1 MDGLSIVDV
10 LSRWAHVGA
19 AVVLVG
25 GSVFTRFVLMPA
37 AAGLQESEH
46 VALRER
52 VMGRWKK
59 IVMAGILLLLASGFY
74 NYLVVAAPS
83 HKGDGL
89 YHGLMGL
96 KILLA
101 FAAFFLASV
110 LTGRSPKF
118 DSLRANPA
126 RWIGVLILLTG
137 AVIAIGGFLK
147 VVSKPRIAVT
157 SAPALHM
164 HRSWST
170 DRQIP

>member
-1 MDGLSIVDV
+1 MDGLTLIDV

-52 VMGRWKK
+52 IMGRWKK
-59 IVMAGILLLLASGFY
+59 FVMAGILLLLLSGFY
-74 NYLVVAAPS
+74 NYLKVAVPA

-96 KILLA
+96 KMLLA

-118 DSLRANPA
+118 DAVRADAPK
-126 RWIGVLILLTG
+126 WLLVLLLLTG
-137 AVIAIGGFLK
+137 SVIAIGGFLK
-147 VVSKPRIAVT
+147 VVAKPR
-157 SAPALHM
+157 PADASVSILLES
-164 HRSWST
+164 R
-170 DRQIP
+170 PGA

>member
-1 MDGLSIVDV
+1 MDGLTLIDV

-46 VALRER
+46 IALRER
-52 VMGRWKK
+52 IMGRWKK
-59 IVMAGILLLLASGFY
+59 FVMAGILLLLLSGFY
-74 NYLVVAAPS
+74 NYLKVAVPA

-96 KILLA
+96 KMLLA
-101 FAAFFLASV
+101 FGAFFLASV

-118 DSLRANPA
+118 DAVRADAPK
-126 RWIGVLILLTG
+126 WLVVLLLLTG
-137 AVIAIGGFLK
+137 SVIAIGGFLK
-147 VVSKPRIAVT
+147 VVAKPR
-157 SAPALHM
+157 PADASVSILQES
-164 HRSWST
+164 R
-170 DRQIP
+170 PGA